1 MPNKDRNIPKRRFK
15 EFENEDAWELRKLGE
30 LIDNLKGGVS
40 ITPND
45 YIENGYR
52 TIPKGA
58 VNDTGIADLSSCKN
72 VSVDFFEKNYFSKTI
87 TGELITSL
95 RDLVPSAP
103 NLGRIVRIVGQFEEF
118 IMPQGV
124 YSLKTGE
131 NLLEDFL
138 IAYSNCYI
146 YRNVIQSEKNGST
159 QVHIRN
165 GEFLNIKIQLPTL
178 PEQKAIGTFFS
189 TLDQQITLHQRKLD
203 KLKHVK
209 QAYLSEMFPAEG
221 ERVPKRRFPGFT
233 DDWELRKFDKITF
246 LAGQKNKNNLPY
258 ESYSVTNDKGFVP
271 QNEQFEKGGTM
282 ATADKSMYYIVSPS
296 SFAYNPARINIGS
309 IGYYNQPEN
318 VIVSSLYE
326 VFKTTDEVYDR
337 FLWHWFKSD
346 IFKKK
351 IEELQE
357 GGVRLY
363 FYYDK
368 LCKCSLFL
376 PSIQEQKIIG
386 DRLDSL
392 DRQITLHQ
400 RKLEKLKNL
409 KKALLNELFV

>member
-1 MPNKDRNIPKRRFK
+1 MKVKQWNCSSFPRYTLPPRIWKPK
-15 EFENEDAWELRKLGE
+15 NEHAWELRKLGE

-189 TLDQQITLHQRKLD
+189 TLDQQITLHQRK
-203 KLKHVK
+203 
-209 QAYLSEMFPAEG
+209 
-221 ERVPKRRFPGFT
+221 
-233 DDWELRKFDKITF
+233 
-246 LAGQKNKNNLPY
+246 
-258 ESYSVTNDKGFVP
+258 
-271 QNEQFEKGGTM
+271 
-282 ATADKSMYYIVSPS
+282 
-296 SFAYNPARINIGS
+296 S
-309 IGYYNQPEN
+309 I
-318 VIVSSLYE
+318 
-326 VFKTTDEVYDR
+326 
-337 FLWHWFKSD
+337 
-346 IFKKK
+346 
-351 IEELQE
+351 
-357 GGVRLY
+357 
-363 FYYDK
+363 
-368 LCKCSLFL
+368 
-376 PSIQEQKIIG
+376 
-386 DRLDSL
+386 
-392 DRQITLHQ
+392 
-400 RKLEKLKNL
+400 
-409 KKALLNELFV
+409 

>member
-189 TLDQQITLHQRKLD
+189 TLDQQITLHQRK
-203 KLKHVK
+203 
-209 QAYLSEMFPAEG
+209 S
-221 ERVPKRRFPGFT
+221 
-233 DDWELRKFDKITF
+233 
-246 LAGQKNKNNLPY
+246 
-258 ESYSVTNDKGFVP
+258 
-271 QNEQFEKGGTM
+271 
-282 ATADKSMYYIVSPS
+282 
-296 SFAYNPARINIGS
+296 
-309 IGYYNQPEN
+309 
-318 VIVSSLYE
+318 
-326 VFKTTDEVYDR
+326 
-337 FLWHWFKSD
+337 
-346 IFKKK
+346 
-351 IEELQE
+351 
-357 GGVRLY
+357 
-363 FYYDK
+363 
-368 LCKCSLFL
+368 
-376 PSIQEQKIIG
+376 
-386 DRLDSL
+386 
-392 DRQITLHQ
+392 
-400 RKLEKLKNL
+400 
-409 KKALLNELFV
+409 

>member
-124 YSLKTGE
+124 YSLKTSE

-165 GEFLNIKIQLPTL
+165 GEFLNIKIQLPSL

-189 TLDQQITLHQRKLD
+189 TLDCQITLHQRKLD

-233 DDWELRKFDKITF
+233 DDWELRKLGEVADVFDGTHQTPRYTNQGVMFLSVEDINTLESEKYISSEDFEKEFKIFPEFNDVLMTRI
-246 LAGQKNKNNLPY
+246 GDIGTSNIVK
-258 ESYSVTNDKGFVP
+258 TNDKIAYYVSLALIKPKKLESHFLNSIIQSKDF
-271 QNEQFEKGGTM
+271 QNE
-282 ATADKSMYYIVSPS
+282 
-296 SFAYNPARINIGS
+296 
-309 IGYYNQPEN
+309 
-318 VIVSSLYE
+318 
-326 VFKTTDEVYDR
+326 
-337 FLWHWFKSD
+337 LWKRTLHIAFP
-346 IFKKK
+346 KK
-351 IEELQE
+351 INKGEISEVNLK
-357 GGVRLY
+357 
-363 FYYDK
+363 FPT
-368 LCKCSLFL
+368 L
-376 PSIQEQKIIG
+376 PEQKAIG
-386 DRLDSL
+386 TFFSTLDQ
-392 DRQITLHQ
+392 QITLHQ